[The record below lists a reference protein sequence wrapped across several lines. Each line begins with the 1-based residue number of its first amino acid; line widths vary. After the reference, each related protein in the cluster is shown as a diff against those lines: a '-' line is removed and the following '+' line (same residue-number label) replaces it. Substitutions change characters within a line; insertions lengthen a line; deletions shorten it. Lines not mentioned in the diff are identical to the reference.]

1 MATKYSICHLRDTT
15 ANWEKS
21 IYIIPEGE
29 MIVEQ
34 RPDGSVRIKIGD
46 GKNTFKKLPYVDLGS
61 ALSPADVGVFVQNA
75 EPESAPDGSV
85 WIDTS
90 NE

>member
-21 IYIIPEGE
+21 TYIIPDGE
-29 MIVEQ
+29 MVVEQ
-34 RPDGSVRIKIGD
+34 RPNGSTRIKIGD
-46 GKNTFKKLPYVDLGS
+46 GKHIFNGLKYVDLGDS
-61 ALSPADVGVFVQNA
+61 LSPADVGVFVQNA

-90 NE
+90 DE